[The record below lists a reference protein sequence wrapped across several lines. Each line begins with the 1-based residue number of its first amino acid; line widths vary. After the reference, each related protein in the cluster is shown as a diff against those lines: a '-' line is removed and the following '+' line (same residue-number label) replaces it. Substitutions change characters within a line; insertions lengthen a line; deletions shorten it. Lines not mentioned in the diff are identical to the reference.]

1 MRLLIM
7 GPPGAGK
14 GTQAAVVG
22 EHYGI
27 PAISTGNIFRV
38 AITNRTPLGERIK
51 RIISEG
57 FFQLEYA
64 FNTGSA
70 FGFLRSAAWSRA
82 FFIVITLAAVAYMV
96 RLALTLPT
104 RFLSAYFAVAMIVG
118 GALGN
123 LYDRVLRFD
132 PNYKRHGVVDFLVFY
147 YWPDK
152 RWPAFNVADVALVAG
167 VILFMLFLR
176 KHGAAIDR
184 AVTAKARS
192 GDA

>member
-1 MRLLIM
+1 MTETEPQATEEPGRGGRLALT
-7 GPPGAGK
+7 GGLA
-14 GTQAAVVG
+14 AAVLALDLWSK
-22 EHYGI
+22 EWAWQNLRHQ
-27 PAISTGNIFRV
+27 P
-38 AITNRTPLGERIK
+38 K

-57 FFQLEYA
+57 LFQLEYA

-82 FFIVITLAAVAYMV
+82 FFIVVTLAAVAYMV

-123 LYDRVLRFD
+123 LYDRILRFD
-132 PNYKRHGVVDFLVFY
+132 PNYQRHGVVDFLVFY

-176 KHGAAIDR
+176 KHGASIDQVAAATVR
-184 AVTAKARS
+184 D